1 MPLSST
7 GTQYTCVAYYETGDK
22 KYDNVNTKYYT
33 QYDGKT
39 TVFRSQTDLGLNLS
53 AFSY

>member
-7 GTQYTCVAYYETGDK
+7 GTQYMCAAYYETGDK
-22 KYDNVNTKYYT
+22 KYDNVNTKYT

-39 TVFRSQTDLGLNLS
+39 SF
-53 AFSY
+53 